1 MEMGG
6 TSPANTFP
14 PLFFSMFIH
23 VDIAVGK
30 SFEICLPGD
39 LGGEIEACA

>member
-1 MEMGG
+1 
-6 TSPANTFP
+6 
-14 PLFFSMFIH
+14 MFIH

-39 LGGEIEACA
+39 LGGEIEACAWFE